1 MATIFQKL
9 CEKYELNDYLRAYGQ
24 DKTEYT
30 LWSGDC
36 PCFTRRADCPEVM
49 EEKDMVPYLKAC
61 ARETIGVVMLST
73 TEREPMHEQWLKAAE
88 QVKASI
94 IPGRSTEHGGYKVWL
109 ICLTGTAKA

>member
-1 MATIFQKL
+1 MATVFQKL
-9 CEKYELNDYLRAYGQ
+9 CQKYDLNDNDWFNKRV
-24 DKTEYT
+24 
-30 LWSGDC
+30 LWERDC

-73 TEREPMHEQWLKAAE
+73 TEREPIHEQWLKAAE
-88 QVKASI
+88 EVKAAI

-109 ICLTGTAKA
+109 ICLTGTAKV